1 MDRQTFLWTL
11 VVFFGASIVF
21 RAIRSA
27 TEDEPIGVS
36 LLLGLGAAAVMA
48 GAIAAFVRWRDR
60 R

>member
-11 VVFFGASIVF
+11 IVFFGASIVF
-21 RAIRSA
+21 RAIRTA

-36 LLLGLGAAAVMA
+36 LLLALGAAGVMV
-48 GAIAAFVRWRDR
+48 GAIALFMRWRDR